1 MSERFWQQPL
11 PTPSDAHYQRALA
24 RQSTLTKPPG
34 SLGRLETLACSLCAQ
49 QQRDQAA
56 VDRVHIAV
64 FAGDHGIAAD
74 GVSAFPQEVTAQMVA
89 NFAAGGAAISVLA
102 KQLNAALEV
111 INMGVAH
118 PLPDSRG
125 VTDEW
130 IAPGTANIANEPA
143 MSTEQLEK
151 ALHAGDQSAARAAE
165 ASAELFVGGDM
176 GIGNTTSA
184 AALATLLL
192 EASVTDLVGPGTG
205 LDADGVSR
213 KSQFIVRSLER
224 HGANREPFDALA
236 SLGGFEIAA
245 LAGAMIGAARR
256 GIPVLVDGFIVTAA
270 ALAAVRLL
278 PDLAPWLHFSHQ
290 SREPGHRYLL
300 EAMEATPV
308 LDLDMRLGEGSG
320 AAVAVPVL
328 RSACAL
334 HNAMATF
341 DEAGVSDGGS

>member
-1 MSERFWQQPL
+1 MSSRFWQQPL
-11 PTPSDAHYQRALA
+11 PTPSDTHLQRALA
-24 RQSTLTKPPG
+24 RQSRLTKPPG
-34 SLGRLETLACSLCAQ
+34 SLGRLESLACSLCAQ
-49 QQRDQAA
+49 QHRDQPA
-56 VDRVHIAV
+56 VNRVHIAV

-89 NFAAGGAAISVLA
+89 NFASGGAAISVLA
-102 KQLNAALEV
+102 KQLGATLEV

-118 PLPDSRG
+118 SLPDSRG
-125 VTDEW
+125 VTDEC

-143 MSTEQLEK
+143 MTAEQLEQ
-151 ALHAGDQSAARAAE
+151 ALHAGDRSAARAAE
-165 ASAELFVGGDM
+165 ADAELFIGGDM

-205 LDADGVSR
+205 LDAEGVSR
-213 KSQFIVRSLER
+213 KAQFISQSLER
-224 HGANREPFDALA
+224 HGSNREPFEALA
-236 SLGGFEIAA
+236 SLGGFEVAA

-256 GIPVLVDGFIVTAA
+256 GIPVLVDGFIVTSA
-270 ALAAVRLL
+270 ALAAVRLR

-290 SREPGHRYLL
+290 SQEPGHRFLL
-300 EAMEATPV
+300 KAMEATPV

-320 AAVAVPVL
+320 AAVAVSVL

-334 HNAMATF
+334 HNGMATF
-341 DEAGVSDGGS
+341 DEAGVSDGDA